1 MFTKYM
7 NEEQYLKKINFSLF
21 LKRDMSLLAVSCLL
35 QGYTV
40 KLSKSINFGFKNI
53 AYIRNKDLTES
64 FRTEKELKQYNRA
77 IKKILTGQK
86 PHANALLNKGLKIN
100 SKVATLLNKK
110 TKYQQ
115 LSNQQLGQVAKK
127 LINLYTDLFTFTTII
142 PYQMGQ
148 SLTELPKEKIYLNNK
163 IQLKIEALR
172 KISLYSEY
180 EEKILGA
187 LLKEVAKRCQ
197 LKNQKLLFNLQKEE
211 LFKIIKGQSD
221 ASPQDLIKRKKYL
234 VLATPK
240 INLVL
245 TGPAVSQYYK
255 KIIKN
260 PALQAKKK
268 IISGQIAYPGKVT
281 ARARVII
288 TTKELALFKK
298 GEILVTISSNPE
310 LMPAIMKAKAIIAD
324 EGGSTCHAAVI
335 SRELK
340 IPCIVGTKNAT
351 KNFKTGN
358 KLEVDANLGI
368 IKKID

>member
-1 MFTKYM
+1 M
-7 NEEQYLKKINFSLF
+7 NEEQYLKKINFTLF
-21 LKRDMSLLAVSCLL
+21 LKRDLSLLAVSCLL
-35 QGYTV
+35 DGYAN
-40 KLSKSINFGFKNI
+40 KLPKSINFGFKNI
-53 AYIRNKDLTES
+53 AYIRNNDLTES
-64 FRTEKELKQYNRA
+64 LRTEKELEQYNQA
-77 IKKILTGQK
+77 IKKLLTGQK
-86 PHANALLNKGLKIN
+86 SHANALLNKGLKIN
-100 SKVATLLNKK
+100 SNVAALLNKK

-115 LSNQQLGQVAKK
+115 LSKQQLGQVAKK
-127 LINLYTDLFTFTTII
+127 LITLYTDLFTFTTII

-148 SLTELPKEKIYLNNK
+148 SLTELPKENIRFNNK

-180 EEKILGA
+180 EEKILGT
-187 LLKEVAKRCQ
+187 LLKEVARRQQ
-197 LKNQKLLFNLQKEE
+197 LKDYKLLFKLQQEE
-211 LFKIIKGQSD
+211 LFKIIKGQLAIS
-221 ASPQDLIKRKKYL
+221 SQDLSKRKNYL

-245 TGPAVSQYYK
+245 TGSAVSQYYK

-260 PALQAKKK
+260 TDLQAKKK
-268 IISGQIAYPGKVT
+268 IISGQIAYPGKVI
-281 ARARVII
+281 ARARII
-288 TTKELALFKK
+288 TTRKEMVLFKK

-310 LMPAIMKAKAIIAD
+310 LMPAIIKAKAIIAD

-351 KNFKTGN
+351 KNFKTGD